1 MRSRVVWAVAA
12 ASVTAGAM
20 LITAGSA
27 GAGGNGPPVV
37 EVTIN
42 KVVVGADPGVAFAI
56 VLTCSSEGGGGI
68 DGIDIDGID
77 GIGGDALPGGDVS
90 AQDFQIPNDGAE
102 SETVQLANGQSTVVN
117 VTLPPEE
124 PDIAECEVTEDLSDT
139 TLPAGFSCTTPI
151 VEPESAVVYQTN
163 NGGASDAEFTV
174 TNTCSAPAA
183 AAAAVEAVPVVT
195 G

>member
-1 MRSRVVWAVAA
+1 MRSRGVWAVAA
-12 ASVTAGAM
+12 ASVAAGAM

-27 GAGGNGPPVV
+27 GAGNGPPVV

-68 DGIDIDGID
+68 DGIDGID
-77 GIGGDALPGGDVS
+77 GILGGELSTAGDVS

-102 SETVQLANGQSTVVN
+102 SETVLLANGQSTVVN

-139 TLPAGFSCTTPI
+139 TLPAGFSCTTPT
-151 VEPESAVVYQTN
+151 VEPESAVVYVGN

-174 TNTCSAPAA
+174 TNTCTAPAA